1 MPTKFRE
8 VAPYTGV
15 DENLPSGG
23 QGIVVPSGGSTLVI
37 LQDGKGLKV
46 QSTLHPKVR
55 VYEFTTNHEQSEMAK
70 KASNPSEAKQ
80 RLGDGSWRIFRI
92 EADAPVEFDKVKVE
106 AKNTKAK
113 GKVEATLK
121 VLVVDKKPVKVH
133 IRPVHVHNGK
143 EFVPLGN
150 AANPQKLLDEM
161 NAIWIPQAN
170 IHFELGRT
178 DPAKIAGLSP
188 QSQTIEMQKL
198 PKGFLDEQDSN
209 LLTFFLVPK
218 VTNGKT
224 HDKGATYAK
233 ERVALIAE
241 SRSDSTMAH
250 EAGHY
255 LGSLSEGGQYS
266 SEYGHPEKTKDM
278 LMHEYHTG
286 KKIPYSAVP
295 NFNYGYHSRKK

>member
-1 MPTKFRE
+1 MAAFRE
-8 VAPYTGV
+8 VAPNSGV
-15 DENLPSGG
+15 DEKLPSGG

-46 QSTLHPKVR
+46 QSTVPSKVH
-55 VYEFTTNHEQSEMAK
+55 VHELTKNQEQTDAAK

-80 RLGDGSWRIFRI
+80 RFGDGSWRIFRI
-92 EADAPVEFDKVKVE
+92 KADKPVGLDKVTVD
-106 AKNTKAK
+106 AKNAK
-113 GKVEATLK
+113 GSAEATLK
-121 VLVVDKKPVKVH
+121 VLVVDQKIVKVH
-133 IRPVHVHNGK
+133 VRPVHVHNGK

-150 AANPQKLLDEM
+150 AADPQKLLDQM
-161 NAIWIPQAN
+161 NAIWLPQAN
-170 IHFELGRT
+170 VYFELGRV

-188 QSQTIEMQKL
+188 QTQTIEMQKL
-198 PKGFLDEQDSN
+198 PKGFLDEQDAK

-224 HDKGATYAK
+224 HDKGATNAK

-250 EAGHY
+250 EAGHF
-255 LGSLSEGGQYS
+255 LGSLSEKGNYS
-266 SEYGHPEKTKDM
+266 SEYGHPEKTQNM

-286 KKIPYSAVP
+286 TKIPYSAVP
-295 NFNYGYHSRKK
+295 NFNYGYRSSK

>member
-1 MPTKFRE
+1 MTAKFRE
-8 VAPYTGV
+8 VAPYMGV

-23 QGIVVPSGGSTLVI
+23 QGIVIPSDGSNLVI

-46 QSTLHPKVR
+46 RSTLPPKVR
-55 VYEFTTNHEQSEMAK
+55 VYEFQTNQEQSEMAK

-80 RLGDGSWRIFRI
+80 RFGDGSWRIFRI
-92 EADAPVEFDKVKVE
+92 EAKAPVGLDKVKVE
-106 AKNTKAK
+106 AKNAK

-143 EFVPLGN
+143 EFVRLPK
-150 AANPQKLLDEM
+150 AADPNKLLNEM

-170 IHFELGRT
+170 VHFELGRT

-188 QSQTIEMQKL
+188 QTETIEMQKL
-198 PKGFLDEQDSN
+198 PKGFLDEQDSD

-224 HDKGATYAK
+224 HDKGATISK
-233 ERVALIAE
+233 ERIALIGE

-250 EAGHY
+250 EAGHF
-255 LGSLSEGGQYS
+255 LGSLSEGGKYS
-266 SEYGHPEKTKDM
+266 SQYGHPEKKQDM

-295 NFNYGYHSRKK
+295 NFNYSYQSSKK